1 MTDYQPYTNMPSV
14 PAGVILDR
22 IIRQQNRKKVD
33 VANSAHLIQQRLND
47 LIKGNR
53 RFTPS
58 NSMLLEK
65 TLGIDI
71 VGFFYLIQAKHDIFI
86 EQKNLNSVHKPNMSI
101 LSKSTFWDV
110 DLNKIDWTKCEK
122 WAIRRVLEYG
132 ECDEIKEI
140 ANFYGIDKIHEILS
154 NPSNFRIYDNVI
166 RRVKECGL

>member
-1 MTDYQPYTNMPSV
+1 MTDYQTYTNMPSV

-58 NSMLLEK
+58 NSMLLER

-71 VGFFYLIQAKHDIFI
+71 AGFFYLIQAKHDIYI
-86 EQKNLNSVHKPNMSI
+86 EQKNLHSAHKPNMSI

-110 DLNKIDWTKCEK
+110 DLDKIDWTKCEK

-132 ECDEIKEI
+132 EIDEIKEI

-154 NPSNFRIYDNVI
+154 DQSNFRLYDNVI